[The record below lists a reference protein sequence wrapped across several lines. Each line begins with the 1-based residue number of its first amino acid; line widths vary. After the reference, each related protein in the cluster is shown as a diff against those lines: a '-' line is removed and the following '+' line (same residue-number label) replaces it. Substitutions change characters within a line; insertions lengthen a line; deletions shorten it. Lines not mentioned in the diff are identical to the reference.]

1 MTAHSCMALI
11 SVVGA
16 GLSVCLSASAAQN
29 PTDAPAQVRPATGNL
44 RRLQWEFDYQQRAY
58 PLGFIPEDASA
69 RARQQIQQA
78 KSRISRHGPVLGGG
92 PQWVSI
98 GPAPIV
104 NGQITPP
111 GPVSGRVTCIAVD
124 PGNTAR
130 WLIGAAQGG
139 IWETRNSGASWTPK
153 SDDQASLAIGAL
165 AFAPS
170 NPAVIYAGTGEG
182 HFSDSYAGAGLLAS
196 SDGGSTWQLR
206 AATLFSG
213 KSFSSIIVNPAR
225 SEEHTSE

>member
-78 KSRISRHGPVLGGG
+78 KSRISRHGPVLGDRK
-92 PQWVSI
+92 S
-98 GPAPIV
+98 
-104 NGQITPP
+104 
-111 GPVSGRVTCIAVD
+111 
-124 PGNTAR
+124 
-130 WLIGAAQGG
+130 
-139 IWETRNSGASWTPK
+139 TRLNSSHIPL
-153 SDDQASLAIGAL
+153 S
-165 AFAPS
+165 
-170 NPAVIYAGTGEG
+170 
-182 HFSDSYAGAGLLAS
+182 
-196 SDGGSTWQLR
+196 
-206 AATLFSG
+206 
-213 KSFSSIIVNPAR
+213 
-225 SEEHTSE
+225 